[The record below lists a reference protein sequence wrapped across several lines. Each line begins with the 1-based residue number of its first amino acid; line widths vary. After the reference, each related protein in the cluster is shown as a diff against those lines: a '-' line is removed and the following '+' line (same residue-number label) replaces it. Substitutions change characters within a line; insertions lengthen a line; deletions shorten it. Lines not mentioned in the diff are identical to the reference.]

1 MTPGIARRAPDAAE
15 REPRRVRLVLD
26 VEFALD
32 EVAASLLRAE
42 LMNDATVDVVLVLP
56 RLSWSTDAALVARRR
71 RRLVQ
76 ARQRRI
82 EELAWIAGPRAAQV
96 SVTVQRR
103 RRWRGGALRD
113 RTPALHRS
121 IFQEGPAGEHPRPAK

>member
-1 MTPGIARRAPDAAE
+1 MTLGIARRAPDAVE
-15 REPRRVRLVLD
+15 REPGRVRLVLD

-32 EVAASLLRAE
+32 EVVASLLWAE
-42 LMNDATVDVVLVLP
+42 LVKEATVDVVLLLP
-56 RLSWSTDAALVARRR
+56 RLSWSTDAALVAPRR

-103 RRWRGGALRD
+103 RWRRAGTPRD
-113 RTPALHRS
+113 RTPPSHRS
-121 IFQEGPAGEHPRPAK
+121 ISQEGPAGEHPRPAK